1 MSYWVQEANLVQAN
15 RNELVSAKKLTDK
28 HVNECCHLLSQQFPD
43 MPSIQ
48 STNFPKEGPEQRTF
62 FHHSGDNWAL
72 SDLSPEGVLHYD
84 SLTPKSL
91 HPDLRDQLIALYGKC
106 TVTIMDMQKKG
117 QKDCGCFVVAFCVSI
132 LYGDS
137 PEALTY
143 KQADMREH
151 MKLSVESKDPKMPHP
166 TIIIGEI

>member
-106 TVTIMDMQKKG
+106 TVTIMGMQETGKKT
-117 QKDCGCFVVAFCVSI
+117 VVA
-132 LYGDS
+132 L
-137 PEALTY
+137 
-143 KQADMREH
+143 
-151 MKLSVESKDPKMPHP
+151 
-166 TIIIGEI
+166 